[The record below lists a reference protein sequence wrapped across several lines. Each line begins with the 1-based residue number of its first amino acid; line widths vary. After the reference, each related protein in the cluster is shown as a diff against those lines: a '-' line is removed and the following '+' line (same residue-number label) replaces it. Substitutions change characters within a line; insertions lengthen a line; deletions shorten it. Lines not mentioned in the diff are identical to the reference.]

1 MTEADRLHTRFLDE
15 ADTEGLSAE
24 RCYTLT
30 HSDRTGDLFLSIG
43 SHYDDDALRSL
54 QVRLERDEVLA
65 RWART
70 DGGWTLELHMMAQ
83 GGLPLFGTGAM
94 RCSIFR
100 HYRPLVLRAICR
112 GDREFL
118 DAHEERGEAPVIACF
133 HWRRGRTECESWG
146 RLADWR

>member
-1 MTEADRLHTRFLDE
+1 MTEADRLHTRFLYGVD
-15 ADTEGLSAE
+15 AEGPVAE

-43 SHYDDDALRSL
+43 SHYDDDALQSL

-65 RWART
+65 QWART
-70 DGGWTLELHMMAQ
+70 DRGWTLELHMMAQ
-83 GGLPLFGTGAM
+83 GGLPLFGTGSM
-94 RCSIFR
+94 RRDIFR
-100 HYRPLVLRAICR
+100 HYRPLVLRAIGR

-118 DAHEERGEAPVIACF
+118 EAHEELAEAPVIACF